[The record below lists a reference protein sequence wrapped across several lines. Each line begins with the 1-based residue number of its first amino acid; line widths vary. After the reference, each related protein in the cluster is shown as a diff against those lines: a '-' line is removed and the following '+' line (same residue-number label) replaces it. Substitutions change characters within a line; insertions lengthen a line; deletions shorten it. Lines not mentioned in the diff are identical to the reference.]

1 MADEPVESGK
11 APLLQKEVVQVHL
24 DVHVH
29 LNAPPLTGL
38 VYPMA
43 HGFDGAGRSFAGHA
57 PGVGRQPSKF
67 LSKASLVILF
77 VLGGA
82 FAYKAGTGA
91 LVHVAAAP
99 DAPVSAATSTPAARL
114 PSRPLAAA
122 LPKELQEPPVI
133 TPAPGAPSPGAPS
146 GPSVFGL
153 N

>member
-1 MADEPVESGK
+1 MLDEPVDSGK

-29 LNAPPLTGL
+29 LNAPPLGGL
-38 VYPMA
+38 VYPTA
-43 HGFDGAGRSFAGHA
+43 QGFDGGGRSLAGHA
-57 PGVGRQPSKF
+57 PGAGGQPSRL
-67 LSKASLVILF
+67 LSRASLVIVF
-77 VLGGA
+77 VLGGV

-91 LVHVAAAP
+91 LVRVAAAP
-99 DAPVSAATSTPAARL
+99 DAPALAATSTPAARL

-122 LPKELQEPPVI
+122 LDKELQEPPVI
-133 TPAPGAPSPGAPS
+133 TPAPGAPSPVAPS

>member
-1 MADEPVESGK
+1 MADEPVDCGK
-11 APLLQKEVVQVHL
+11 APLVQKEVVQVHF

-29 LNAPPLTGL
+29 LNAQPLAGL
-38 VYPMA
+38 VYPSA
-43 HGFDGAGRSFAGHA
+43 QGFDGAGRSFAGRP
-57 PGVGRQPSKF
+57 PGDGRQPSKF
-67 LSKASLVILF
+67 LSKASLIIVF
-77 VLGGA
+77 VLGGV

-99 DAPVSAATSTPAARL
+99 DAPALAAASTPTARL

-122 LPKELQEPPVI
+122 LPKELQETPVI

>member
-1 MADEPVESGK
+1 MADEPMDCGK
-11 APLLQKEVVQVHL
+11 APLVQKEVVQVHL

-29 LNAPPLTGL
+29 LNAQPLAGL
-38 VYPMA
+38 VYPSA
-43 HGFDGAGRSFAGHA
+43 QGFDGCGRSSAGQT
-57 PGVGRQPSKF
+57 PGVGGQPSKF
-67 LSKASLVILF
+67 LSKASLVIF
-77 VLGGA
+77 VLGGV

-99 DAPVSAATSTPAARL
+99 DAPASAAVSTPAARL
-114 PSRPLAAA
+114 PSLPLAAA